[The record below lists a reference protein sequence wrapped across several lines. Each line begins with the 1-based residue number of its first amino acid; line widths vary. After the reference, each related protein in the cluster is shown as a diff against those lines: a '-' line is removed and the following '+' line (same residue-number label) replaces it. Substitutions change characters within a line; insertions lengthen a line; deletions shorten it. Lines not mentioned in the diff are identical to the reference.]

1 MIHGKKRN
9 GDLFKR
15 LTESWGYTK
24 PETVEEE
31 VTPLDEEMAADAE
44 TVTEEEDV
52 QEEGYMK
59 RDDERED
66 EKKMEE
72 GVFDASH
79 YCIHHGG
86 VHHEGKIK
94 MAEAIQHVKPDENG
108 HISHY
113 DMRLV
118 KSGIVLENVAAE
130 DIQVTEASLAYN
142 DVTEASHGGGKG
154 EPGKRDADHKDM
166 KDAPAAPAAE
176 EEEEG
181 KVEERARGRLR
192 GDAPDDAR
200 DDERT
205 RPKQEAV
212 ASDEDVV
219 EEAADEEDDKLEET
233 LRRLVADTLAK
244 IRNS

>member
-59 RDDERED
+59 RDDEPEHKDD
-66 EKKMEE
+66 EEKMEE
-72 GVFDASH
+72 GVFDVNH

-86 VHHEGKIK
+86 VHHNGSIE
-94 MAEAIQHVKPDENG
+94 MAEAVKHADPDARGHV
-108 HISHY
+108 SHY
-113 DMRLV
+113 DMKLAD
-118 KSGIVLENVAAE
+118 GTILENVAAE
-130 DIQVTEASLAYN
+130 DIQVTNATLAQ
-142 DVTEASHGGGKG
+142 EHMH
-154 EPGKRDADHKDM
+154 KRDD
-166 KDAPAAPAAE
+166 AE
-176 EEEEG
+176 EDEDVQAEG
-181 KVEERARGRLR
+181 GRA
-192 GDAPDDAR
+192 DR
-200 DDERT
+200 DHEQNRRNTERT

-233 LRRLVADTLAK
+233 LRRLVTDTLAK

>member
-142 DVTEASHGGGKG
+142 DVTESSH
-154 EPGKRDADHKDM
+154 KRDADHKDM